1 VTVLL
6 HTALTVA
13 AKATEDHRDL
23 PLPTWGYPL
32 IGAAFFFVLFLLT
45 WSFRSVSNK
54 H

>member
-1 VTVLL
+1 MFSY
-6 HTALTVA
+6 ALA
-13 AKATEDHRDL
+13 AATTATEDHRHL

-32 IGAAFFFVLFLLT
+32 IAMAFFFILFLLT